1 MADFSMNVNYPKPQ
15 VTSLGDMVNM
25 ASGIQ
30 NYQQAQQLNPLELE
44 KKQIENQV
52 LRQKN
57 DERLKMQQFIQNP
70 ENWQTD
76 GIMDLKKI
84 NKLADIAPLTGPER
98 IKELTG
104 IHTDQSTATKARQ
117 DLTKQQRA
125 QVADVKSALGFAG
138 ITDPKQVIRAYQ
150 GFIDRSPDDPEI
162 HRLLN
167 AEIKLLSRA
176 ESGPHITKDLMTEA
190 GMALP
195 QETQRTTFAQKPGL
209 ASVGGGTAE
218 TLTTPA
224 GIGGQAPST
233 QFTGN
238 VQPNILGPNIVEI
251 NGIKYVAM
259 PSKTPN
265 GQPTLTPLG
274 AEGVTPPSAGNMP
287 QVNAPQAA
295 MPQAA
300 MPQSTQ
306 RKPVVVEDMPV
317 PQGGIPQLNT
327 FQQARLE
334 LGNTLIK
341 NSVEAA
347 NAAREGEE
355 TSRQVKNYMGAAA
368 GSAPGQMLRKAG
380 QWVAGDPQLEILSKN
395 LADQQLRN
403 MQIMGARTDAA
414 SSDVKAA
421 SGKAD
426 LTREG
431 LQAIV
436 DRTDASNTAVT
447 AFQKGLK
454 RYTDQGLNGIVH
466 ANKFQEAWADN
477 YDVRVFKAM
486 NILNSNLSQA
496 QKQLEQQ
503 KLLKGLTDAQ
513 LKDLQEKATNIE
525 RLQNGGR

>member
-15 VTSLGDMVNM
+15 GQTLGEMVNM

-30 NYQQAQQLNPLELE
+30 NFQQAQQLNPLELE

-57 DERLKMQQFIQNP
+57 DERLKLQEVMSKP
-70 ENWQTD
+70 ENWQTNGRID
-76 GIMDLKKI
+76 MDKI
-84 NKLADIAPLTGPER
+84 NSIIPKIAPLTGADL
-98 IKELTG
+98 IGSLSGLHKS
-104 IHTDQSTATKARQ
+104 QSDATEARQ
-117 DLTKQQRA
+117 NLNKQQRA

-138 ITDPKQVIRAYQ
+138 VNDPQQVIKAYQ
-150 GFIDRSPDDPEI
+150 GFIDRSPNDPEI
-162 HRLLN
+162 HKLLN
-167 AEIKLLSRA
+167 AEIDLLKQA
-176 ESGPHITKDLMTEA
+176 KPGDHITKDLLTEA

-209 ASVGGGTAE
+209 ASIGGATAE
-218 TLTTPA
+218 TVTTPS

-233 QFTGN
+233 KFTGN
-238 VQPNILGPNIVEI
+238 VQPNVLGPSIVEI
-251 NGIKYVAM
+251 NGVKYYAQ
-259 PSKTPN
+259 PSKTPG
-265 GQPTLTPLG
+265 GQPTLTPVG
-274 AEGVTPPSAGNMP
+274 AEGVTLPNAQQSNAPQGQP
-287 QVNAPQAA
+287 QVNAPQ
-295 MPQAA
+295 
-300 MPQSTQ
+300 
-306 RKPVVVEDMPV
+306 RKSIVVEDMPV

-334 LGNTLIK
+334 SGNALIK
-341 NSVEAA
+341 SSVEAA
-347 NAAREGEE
+347 NAAKEGEE

-368 GSAPGQMLRKAG
+368 GSAPGQFLRKAG

-466 ANKFQEAWADN
+466 ADKFKEAWADN

-486 NILNSNLSQA
+486 NILNSNMSQA
-496 QKQLEQQ
+496 QKQMEQQ

-513 LKDLQEKATNIE
+513 LKDLQEKASNIE

>member
-15 VTSLGDMVNM
+15 GQTLGEMLNM

-30 NYQQAQQLNPLELE
+30 SYQQAQQLNPLALE
-44 KKQIENQV
+44 KAQIENQV
-52 LRQKN
+52 LKQKN

-76 GIMDLKKI
+76 GILDLKKI

-104 IHTDQSTATKARQ
+104 LHTDQSNATKARQ

-125 QVADVKSALGFAG
+125 QVSDVKSALGFAG
-138 ITDPKQVIRAYQ
+138 VTDPQQVIKAYE
-150 GFIDRSPDDPEI
+150 GFIKRSPDDPEI

-167 AEIKLLSRA
+167 AEIKILQQA
-176 ESGPHITKDLMTEA
+176 KAGPHITQDLMTEA

-195 QETQRTTFAQKPGL
+195 QETQRTTFSQKPGL
-209 ASVGGGTAE
+209 ASIGGATAE
-218 TLTTPA
+218 TVTTPQS
-224 GIGGQAPST
+224 ISGQAPST
-233 QFTGN
+233 KFTGN
-238 VQPNILGPNIVEI
+238 VQPNVLGPSIVEI
-251 NGIKYVAM
+251 NGIKYYAQ
-259 PSKTPN
+259 PSKVQG
-265 GQPTLTPLG
+265 GQPTLTPVG
-274 AEGVTPPSAGNMP
+274 AEGVTPPNAGNVP

-295 MPQAA
+295 MPQVNA
-300 MPQSTQ
+300 PQQ

-334 LGNTLIK
+334 SGNLLIK
-341 NSVEAA
+341 QSVEAA

-355 TSRQVKNYMGAAA
+355 TSRQVKNYMSSAA
-368 GSAPGQMLRKAG
+368 GSAPGQFLRKAG

-466 ANKFQEAWADN
+466 ADKFKEAWADN

-496 QKQLEQQ
+496 QKQMEQQ
-503 KLLKGLTDAQ
+503 KLLKGLTNAQ
-513 LKDLQEKATNIE
+513 LKDLQEKASNIE

>member
-1 MADFSMNVNYPKPQ
+1 MATFPMNINYPQPQ
-15 VTSLGDMVNM
+15 QTSLGDMVNM

-30 NYQQAQQLNPLELE
+30 NYQQTQQLNPLALE
-44 KKQIENQV
+44 KAQIENQV
-52 LRQKN
+52 LKQKN
-57 DERLKMQQFIQNP
+57 DERLRVQEFIQNP
-70 ENWQTD
+70 ENWQTN
-76 GIMDLKKI
+76 GIMDIKKI
-84 NKLADIAPLTGPER
+84 NKVAEIAPLTGPGI
-98 IKELTG
+98 IKEFTG
-104 IHTDQSTATKARQ
+104 LHTDQSNATKARQ
-117 DLTKQQRA
+117 DLTEQQRTK
-125 QVADVKSALGFAG
+125 VGNIKSALGFAG
-138 ITDPKQVIRAYQ
+138 VNDPQQVIKAYE
-150 GFIDRSPDDPEI
+150 GFINRSPDDPEI
-162 HRLLN
+162 HKLLN
-167 AEIKLLSRA
+167 AEIKILQQA
-176 ESGPHITKDLMTEA
+176 KAGPHINQDLLTEA
-190 GMALP
+190 GMGLS

-218 TLTTPA
+218 TVTTPA

-233 QFTGN
+233 KFTGA
-238 VQPNILGPNIVEI
+238 VEPNILGPNIVEL

-259 PSKTPN
+259 PAKVPG

-274 AEGVTPPSAGNMP
+274 AEGVTPPNAAQGNAPQINAP
-287 QVNAPQAA
+287 QVNAPQVA
-295 MPQAA
+295 
-300 MPQSTQ
+300 Q
-306 RKPVVVEDMPV
+306 RKSVVVEDMPV

-341 NSVEAA
+341 DSVVAA
-347 NAAREGEE
+347 NAAKEGEE
-355 TSRQVKNYMGAAA
+355 TSRQVKNYMSAAA

-486 NILNSNLSQA
+486 NIMNSNMSQA
-496 QKQLEQQ
+496 QKQMEQQ